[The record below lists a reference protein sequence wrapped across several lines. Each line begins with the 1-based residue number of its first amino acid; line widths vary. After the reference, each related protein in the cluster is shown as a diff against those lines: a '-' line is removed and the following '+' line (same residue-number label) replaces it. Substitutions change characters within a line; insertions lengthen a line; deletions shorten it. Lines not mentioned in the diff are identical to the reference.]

1 LIQWSLQ
8 FSWTLNSDYPLANPG
23 AFAGI
28 VIENRIIK
36 VNPGQRAVIVEQNS
50 QSTSVAVFN
59 PDGTTTGQPTQY
71 QHLINGSYQQT
82 WPYIFDQGVLSGPYP
97 ETTDPASPPV

>member
-8 FSWTLNSDYPLANPG
+8 FSWTLNPDYPLANPG
-23 AFAGI
+23 AYAGI

-36 VNPGQRAVIVEQNS
+36 VGPGQRAVIVEQNS
-50 QSTSVAVFN
+50 QSTFVAAFN
-59 PDGTTTGQPTQY
+59 PDGTATGLPTQY

-82 WPYIFDQGVLSGPYP
+82 WPYIFDRGVLSGPFP